1 MVAVSTICVAQN
13 CRNTTITPSFDSEC
27 IITDFGRKPEN
38 RYFLLDE
45 TKCNTV
51 CTNSTVTYTIK
62 VDVGSEG
69 VTWSVVGAVGYTVLD
84 SGKIEV
90 QWGDD
95 GNTEGSVGVEILG
108 EDGSTYTE
116 TLCVRLIARPPI
128 SSTTIPPAN
137 IVGNISVCRGES
149 VTFINTTTAETGD
162 RPIVGHFWEVT
173 GPNNFFEI
181 VTDNN
186 YIFNTSISG
195 TYTVTHTVIN
205 SCGCDTTETYTVHVR
220 EMENDITLSCYGTVC
235 AETLKTYSVINPQN
249 NSYHW
254 IVENGQIL
262 SGQNTPNITIFWGD
276 PPEGYGIITIRTGV
290 SQQGLCQKVFKI
302 PIIPT
307 NAIISGPDM
316 VCLGESHIYNTTLW
330 GSTKYE
336 WQVIGTK

>member
-1 MVAVSTICVAQN
+1 VKKIFIFLIMVAVSTICVAQN

-62 VDVGSEG
+62 VDVGTGG
-69 VTWSVVGAVGYTVLD
+69 VIWSVVGAVGYTVLD
-84 SGKIEV
+84 TGKIEV
-90 QWGDD
+90 QWGHD

-137 IVGNISVCRGES
+137 SSGNISVCRGQS

-173 GPNNFFEI
+173 GPNNFFVR

-186 YIFNTSISG
+186 YTLNSATSG
-195 TYTVTHTVIN
+195 TYTVNHTVIN
-205 SCGCDTTETYTVHVR
+205 SCGCDTTETYKVNVSAI
-220 EMENDITLSCYGTVC
+220 ENDI
-235 AETLKTYSVINPQN
+235 
-249 NSYHW
+249 
-254 IVENGQIL
+254 
-262 SGQNTPNITIFWGD
+262 
-276 PPEGYGIITIRTGV
+276 
-290 SQQGLCQKVFKI
+290 
-302 PIIPT
+302 
-307 NAIISGPDM
+307 
-316 VCLGESHIYNTTLW
+316 
-330 GSTKYE
+330 
-336 WQVIGTK
+336 